1 MHYRWHSESEYLV
14 SNFKLNPESLAL
26 PVPSTSGYFKLLDS
40 KSESETI
47 IQAASSSAS
56 HPGTVVTI
64 TTTGTTPGTTAICTT
79 GSTNLIN
86 LNNFESRR

>member
-1 MHYRWHSESEYLV
+1 
-14 SNFKLNPESLAL
+14 L

-40 KSESETI
+40 KSESETMI

-79 GSTNLIN
+79 GSTNLNN
-86 LNNFESRR
+86 LNNFKSRR